1 MNCQDI
7 TRLVDSGKFSA
18 VAAEERSAAEAHAL
32 SCQRCAPLWI
42 MHASVAATLVP
53 ATPAELSVRCLTVA
67 TAASGAVAR
76 QSSRRLMVTVGSLL
90 VLAAAA
96 SMLIVKVANAP
107 APQSMGAPVVSAPA
121 YTAATTE
128 PAVAVQDKS
137 DSAAEQALPADTQEL
152 PASNTQ
158 RGIPLFP
165 PQNAADQAFA
175 NRREMALAKL
185 VELHPEVTQT
195 LPDGMIYDATILLRA
210 DGKVLAHSMRTITR
224 ETLRLERGEL
234 SKTLPNDGGETFH
247 DYASKGTQ
255 LADGR
260 SLGADL
266 SFGHLLVKNTYDL
279 ARSNLRVD
287 EIMRAQRAE
296 LMLPPTETGGSH
308 VTVLLSGAGAI
319 QREVARFI
327 SGAEVQEQENWSA
340 ADRAQAMARVL
351 GISKDEIGLM
361 GSVPVYDN
369 ETRRAMFVDYAWQR
383 LPGESEPRYRQ
394 IGWDRYGQEGIDTA
408 AALAVVERVMPDA
421 FMGVEVERALGI
433 PCILLTEEGEFIRTA
448 RVKASDPRNAF
459 PGTSIAT
466 FRGLVLKN
474 GKGATSFVYFLWQ
487 GTSPP
492 K

>member
-1 MNCQDI
+1 M
-7 TRLVDSGKFSA
+7 
-18 VAAEERSAAEAHAL
+18 
-32 SCQRCAPLWI
+32 P
-42 MHASVAATLVP
+42 AATQ
-53 ATPAELSVRCLTVA
+53 T
-67 TAASGAVAR
+67 
-76 QSSRRLMVTVGSLL
+76 
-90 VLAAAA
+90 
-96 SMLIVKVANAP
+96 
-107 APQSMGAPVVSAPA
+107 
-121 YTAATTE
+121 
-128 PAVAVQDKS
+128 
-137 DSAAEQALPADTQEL
+137 QA
-152 PASNTQ
+152 ASNTQ

-165 PQNAADQAFA
+165 PQHAADQAFA
-175 NRREMALAKL
+175 KRREMALAKL

-247 DYASKGTQ
+247 DYAPKGTQ

-351 GISKDEIGLM
+351 GVSKDEIGLM

-408 AALAVVERVMPDA
+408 LRLRWSSA
-421 FMGVEVERALGI
+421 
-433 PCILLTEEGEFIRTA
+433 
-448 RVKASDPRNAF
+448 
-459 PGTSIAT
+459 
-466 FRGLVLKN
+466 
-474 GKGATSFVYFLWQ
+474 
-487 GTSPP
+487 
-492 K
+492 